1 MRPWTTPVIVAG
13 ILIVAV
19 LAVADA
25 LRGHDEPQVAAEMP
39 TVTRAAPPTLQDMLQ
54 REAITG
60 FVLYSDASC
69 RLHSLLLPR
78 LVDDVVRRQNGSDFT
93 QCRFTSAGGRIIEE
107 GEVMSPDTA
116 FLAACRGGHVAVWDA
131 DSGRP
136 RVSYRGCPPAW
147 RPDGGLTYPQGDRI
161 MEGDRVLFSAR
172 ELRAAVRMHP
182 ALVDLAPS
190 VPIFTHA
197 TDLAWLDE
205 RGLIVSLEV
214 RVQDG
219 PTMYPSVLFEA
230 KTIVGFPSNFGSPL
244 RNWVVS
250 PAGSFAA
257 AEDGT
262 MVARDGDLT
271 PRPTNLPDGRAVA
284 FSPDEQWL
292 AYLTP
297 TSLYLIGTPRNSEPG
312 RIMRLP
318 IEAQDL
324 SWEAVSRGSAV
335 GQPIRR

>member
-1 MRPWTTPVIVAG
+1 MRRWTTPLIVAG
-13 ILIVAV
+13 ILVVAV

-25 LRGHDEPQVAAEMP
+25 LRGHEEPQAAAEMP
-39 TVTRAAPPTLQDMLQ
+39 TVTRPGPPTLREMLR

-69 RLHSLLLPR
+69 RLHSVLLPR
-78 LVDDVVRRQNGSDFT
+78 LVDDVVRRKDGSDFT
-93 QCRFTSAGGRIIEE
+93 QCRFSSAGGRIIEE

-116 FLAACRGGHVAVWDA
+116 FLAACRGRRVAVWDA

-161 MEGDRVLFSAR
+161 MEGGRVLYSAR
-172 ELRAAVRMHP
+172 DLRAAARHHP
-182 ALVDLAPS
+182 NVSGLDRS
-190 VPIFTHA
+190 IRIFVHA

-205 RGLIVSLEV
+205 RHLIASLEINV
-214 RVQDG
+214 PFVENQHAAVLFNDEAVVG
-219 PTMYPSVLFEA
+219 FTSTFGSVLQGWI
-230 KTIVGFPSNFGSPL
+230 T
-244 RNWVVS
+244 S

-262 MVARDGDLT
+262 IVARDGDFT
-271 PRPTNLPDGRAVA
+271 TRPAGVPEGRAVA

-292 AYLTP
+292 AYITNV
-297 TSLYLIGTPRNSEPG
+297 SMYLIGTPRNSEPG
-312 RIMRLP
+312 RIIRLP

-324 SWEAVSRGSAV
+324 SWEGVSRGSAV
-335 GQPIRR
+335 GPPIRR